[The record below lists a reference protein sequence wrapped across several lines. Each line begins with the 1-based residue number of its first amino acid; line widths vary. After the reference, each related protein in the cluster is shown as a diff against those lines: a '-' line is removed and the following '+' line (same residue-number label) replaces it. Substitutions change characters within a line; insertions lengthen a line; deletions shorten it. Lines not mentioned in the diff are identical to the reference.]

1 MSPHDRI
8 SGKVLRPDI
17 AEPKWGDPLSGWA
30 VYTAGGPH
38 GMPAFES
45 DDAMGRNVE
54 HREARL
60 FQGEGVAGAHLQ
72 STDGVAS
79 VLRQGLDATIQRAL
93 S

>member
-1 MSPHDRI
+1 
-8 SGKVLRPDI
+8 
-17 AEPKWGDPLSGWA
+17 
-30 VYTAGGPH
+30 
-38 GMPAFES
+38 MPAFES